1 MASGMCFNEL
11 NYKRE
16 RCVQIMGLIGI
27 GGLLLL
33 GGIYLVF
40 AFIWWLLQIIANW
53 NIFTKAGEAGWKSII
68 PVYSDY
74 ISYKIAWQPSYFW
87 LVFVLGIIT
96 SVANGMADPNGTNTT
111 ILLIVSLIRII
122 LAIISILYC
131 IKLSRAFG
139 HGIGF
144 AIGLI
149 FLQPIFMLILGF
161 GNDPYYGAD
170 R

>member
-1 MASGMCFNEL
+1 M
-11 NYKRE
+11 
-16 RCVQIMGLIGI
+16 
-27 GGLLLL
+27 LL

-96 SVANGMADPNGTNTT
+96 SVANGMADPNGTITT

-144 AIGLI
+144 AIGLM